1 MDHAAIA
8 AKTDERILENFI
20 TENQRFILICAAKA
34 ARRFV
39 TKSDDE
45 WSAALLAFHEAVG
58 AYDAG
63 KGSFRSFAALII
75 RRRVT
80 DFLRGEMRH
89 SSEIPVEPYTMTG
102 ELTEESPSP
111 LQVRIRDQVTK
122 MAEDAAETG
131 SAAEEIGAMQQIL
144 SAYGFSF
151 FDLSDSS
158 PKAEKTRR
166 QCALAVRTL
175 IEDTAL
181 ISRMQASK
189 ALPIRELALRS
200 GVSKKLLERHRKY
213 IIAAA
218 EILTGDYPVLGE
230 YLRPIRKAVT

>member
-20 TENQRFILICAAKA
+20 TENQRFILVCAAKA

-45 WSAALLAFHEAVG
+45 WSTALLAFHEAVG

-63 KGSFRSFAALII
+63 KGSFRSFASLII

-80 DFLRGEMRH
+80 DYLRGEMRH
-89 SSEIPVEPYTMTG
+89 SGEIPVEPYTMTG
-102 ELTEESPSP
+102 ELPDESPSP
-111 LQVRIRDQVTK
+111 LQVRVREQVTK
-122 MAEDAAETG
+122 MAEETVQIG

-144 SAYGFSF
+144 GAYGFSF

-166 QCALAVRTL
+166 QCALAIR
-175 IEDTAL
+175 AL
-181 ISRMQASK
+181 IGEPALLERMQTSK
-189 ALPIRELALRS
+189 TLPIRELALRS
-200 GVSKKLLERHRKY
+200 GVSKKLLERHR
-213 IIAAA
+213 
-218 EILTGDYPVLGE
+218 
-230 YLRPIRKAVT
+230 

>member
-20 TENQRFILICAAKA
+20 TENQRFILVCAAKA

-80 DFLRGEMRH
+80 DYLKGEMRH
-89 SSEIPVEPYTMTG
+89 SIEIPVEPYTMTG
-102 ELTEESPSP
+102 ELTDESPSP
-111 LQVRIRDQVTK
+111 LQVRVREQVTK
-122 MAEDAAETG
+122 MAEETVQTG

-144 SAYGFSF
+144 GAYGFSF
-151 FDLSDSS
+151 FDLSDCS

-175 IEDTAL
+175 IGESDLLA
-181 ISRMQASK
+181 RMQTSK
-189 ALPIRELALRS
+189 TLPIRELALRS
-200 GVSKKLLERHRKY
+200 GVSRKLLERHRKY

-218 EILTGDYPVLGE
+218 EILTGDFPVLGE

>member
-1 MDHAAIA
+1 MMSGVFQAMNRSGNALAVSIVQAIV
-8 AKTDERILENFI
+8 L
-20 TENQRFILICAAKA
+20 
-34 ARRFV
+34 V
-39 TKSDDE
+39 G
-45 WSAALLAFHEAVG
+45 SAALLAFHEAVG

-63 KGSFRSFAALII
+63 KGSFRSFAAMII

-80 DFLRGEMRH
+80 DYLRGEMRH
-89 SSEIPVEPYTMTG
+89 SGEIPVELYTMTG
-102 ELTEESPSP
+102 ELTDESPSP
-111 LQVRIRDQVTK
+111 LQVRVREQVTK
-122 MAEDAAETG
+122 MAEETVQTG

-189 ALPIRELALRS
+189 TLPIRELALRS

>member
-1 MDHAAIA
+1 MKQTNYHLFDFMDFDRHLQR
-8 AKTDERILENFI
+8 DERLWKCWQATDIREYDGDIILTVPFQCQKLQEDMAPD
-20 TENQRFILICAAKA
+20 TDVPQESQTLTLRAYSPDML
-34 ARRFV
+34 RLFV
-39 TKSDDE
+39 TMSGDEMTDHDDMLE
-45 WSAALLAFHEAVG
+45 LADEAESAGDTESA
-58 AYDAG
+58 
-63 KGSFRSFAALII
+63 
-75 RRRVT
+75 
-80 DFLRGEMRH
+80 EM
-89 SSEIPVEPYTMTG
+89 
-102 ELTEESPSP
+102 
-111 LQVRIRDQVTK
+111 
-122 MAEDAAETG
+122 MAEEAAETG

-189 ALPIRELALRS
+189 TLPIRELALRR